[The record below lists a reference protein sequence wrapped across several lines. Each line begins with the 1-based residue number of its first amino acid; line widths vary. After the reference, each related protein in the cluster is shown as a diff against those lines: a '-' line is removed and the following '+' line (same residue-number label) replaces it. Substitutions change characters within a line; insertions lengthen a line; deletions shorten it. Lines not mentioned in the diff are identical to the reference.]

1 MMELDGQSLSTL
13 DQTAPSATKAN
24 HEQHQYNPTE
34 GWPNTADIK
43 FSATDGAAAFSAD
56 EDLVADGAATFSA
69 DEDLVAAND
78 GATTGVPNNNRGGT
92 GNK

>member
-56 EDLVADGAATFSA
+56 EDLVA
-69 DEDLVAAND
+69 AND